1 MARKSGDY
9 YFENLSKAVHFS
21 CSAAKLLNTVIKDF
35 GSMDIEEKLK
45 EMHTIEH
52 TADIEKHEMMSKL
65 VHEFITPI
73 EREDIIQLSQ
83 EIDDITDKIEEI
95 LQCIHMY
102 NVKGI
107 RNEAL
112 IFSDLL
118 IQACFSLEKAMIE
131 FRNFKKSSELK
142 KLIIEINRI
151 EDEGDALYTKTIH
164 TIFLTMRDD
173 PIELISWNKIFDL
186 FESCCDSCEHAAN
199 SLERIIL
206 KNS

>member
-9 YFENLSKAVHFS
+9 YFENLTKSVHFS
-21 CSAAKLLNTVIKDF
+21 CAAAELLSTVISNF
-35 GSMDIEEKLK
+35 IIGDIDEKLK

-102 NVKGI
+102 NLKLI
-107 RNEAL
+107 RDEA
-112 IFSDLL
+112 IEFSGLV
-118 IQACFSLEKAMIE
+118 IQACEALENAMRE
-131 FRNFKKSSELK
+131 FHNFKKSTSLK
-142 KLIIEINRI
+142 KLIIDINRI
-151 EDEGDALYTKTIH
+151 EDEGDALYTKVIRTLYTTLSH
-164 TIFLTMRDD
+164 NAV
-173 PIELISWNKIFDL
+173 ELISWVKIFDL
-186 FESCCDSCEHAAN
+186 FESCCDSCEHVAN
-199 SLERIIL
+199 SLERVVL